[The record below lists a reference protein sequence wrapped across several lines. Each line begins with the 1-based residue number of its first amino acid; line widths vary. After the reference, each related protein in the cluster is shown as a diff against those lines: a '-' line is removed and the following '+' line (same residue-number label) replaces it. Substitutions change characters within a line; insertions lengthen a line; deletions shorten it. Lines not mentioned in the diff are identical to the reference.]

1 MAKVNAARAANDCKG
16 VVDAMR
22 EGRSSELVVVKW
34 IEAMA
39 LMCDQRDDRA
49 EAHRVMFSQTL
60 GGIPLLLEVMREHK
74 GSEEIARVG
83 FLAVWYLTYNDDIQR
98 MIGGLSSRL
107 VVRSW

>member
-1 MAKVNAARAANDCKG
+1 MFLGFLFSIQADEASLVMKINAARAANDCKC

-60 GGIPLLLEVMREHK
+60 GGIALLLE
-74 GSEEIARVG
+74 
-83 FLAVWYLTYNDDIQR
+83 
-98 MIGGLSSRL
+98 
-107 VVRSW
+107 